1 MPAPLTPSQV
11 EEKIVQAIMQ
21 MPDPA
26 LLGLQPGSSAGI
38 DETAVLRYVR
48 GMGALNYG
56 TAGGNT
62 TCVEVRTGDKS
73 RAAAKAVTVID
84 AGTGIRDLGLEM
96 LKGPFGRG
104 EGEVHILFSHPHWD
118 HIQGFPFFL
127 PAYIAGNR
135 ITIYSVHDLEKALV
149 DQQRYL
155 NFPVPISSMEAT
167 IDFVRLEEG
176 RPFTIGDIRINT
188 IRNAHPGD
196 SYGFRFEDGDH
207 TFVFASD
214 AEFKHLNDANMQP
227 HIAFFEDADALIF
240 DAQYTLGEGWVKEDW
255 GHSSALIGVEMALAA
270 GAKQLVLFHHDPTSD
285 DTVLQRI
292 LTDAEGYRDELGG
305 RDALDIAIAYEGM
318 VLDLAAGSAT
328 KMRSAA
334 GHGRFDHTGPILI
347 PAHVFD
353 EQSVRRVAEQLLVL
367 DDESVTRGR
376 IIDLSQVD
384 TLTTA
389 SLKQLVELQ
398 NAPGQAPLVLA
409 APSPKVLRVI
419 QLGGFSDFFAIYPT
433 VEAAQTSVTARESAQ
448 LPGHVLGKRFLIER
462 VLERGRMGTV
472 LLAGDQ
478 QTKGTVAVRIIDP
491 AYSEDRVERLFSQR
505 DVLLAANHPH
515 LVPIVEMA
523 YEVPHTRGGIPY
535 LVEQYS
541 PGKTLGEVL
550 LQHLSQDPAGLP
562 FDRAMEIA
570 LAVVSGIEYAHEL
583 GVVHGNLKDD
593 KIFIDGSRIQIGGL
607 GLGHL
612 DEGLDLTD
620 APRLHQVVTYL
631 APEQV
636 RGRPI
641 GMYTDL
647 YALGVLLY
655 QLFSGQ
661 APFEG
666 GEREVLRAHLEQE
679 PPPLDARLPLALQEL
694 IFKLLAK
701 NPADRCDSVTAVR
714 RDLQAVNSSCP

>member
-1 MPAPLTPSQV
+1 
-11 EEKIVQAIMQ
+11 MQ

-73 RAAAKAVTVID
+73 RAAAEAVTLID

-104 EGEVHILFSHPHWD
+104 KGEVHILFSHPHWD

-127 PAYIAGNR
+127 PAYIPGNR
-135 ITIYSVHDLEKALV
+135 IIIYSVHDLEKALV

-155 NFPVPISSMEAT
+155 NFPVPISAMEAD

-176 RPFTIGDIRINT
+176 RPFTIGDMRINT

-196 SYGFRFEDGDH
+196 SYGFRFEDGEH
-207 TFVFASD
+207 IFVFASD

-270 GAKQLVLFHHDPTSD
+270 GARQLVLFHHDPASD

-292 LTDAEGYRDELGG
+292 LADAEGYRDELVRAERA

-318 VLDLAAGSAT
+318 VLDLAAGSAA
-328 KMRSAA
+328 KKRSAA
-334 GHGRFDHTGPILI
+334 RRDRLEHTGPILI

-367 DDESVTRGR
+367 DDESVARGR

-409 APSPKVLRVI
+409 APSPKALRVI

-433 VEAAQTSVTARESAQ
+433 VEAAQMAVAARESAQ

-478 QTKGTVAVRIIDP
+478 RTKGTVAVRIIDP

-505 DVLLAANHPH
+505 DILLAANHPH
-515 LVPIVEMA
+515 LVPIVEIA
-523 YEVPHTRGGIPY
+523 YEAPRTRGGIPY

-541 PGKTLGEVL
+541 PGKTLDEL
-550 LQHLSQDPAGLP
+550 LRRHLAQDPAGLP

-593 KIFIDGSRIQIGGL
+593 KIFVDGRRIQIGGL
-607 GLGHL
+607 GLGQL

-655 QLFSGQ
+655 QLFSGRL
-661 APFEG
+661 PFEG
-666 GEREVLRAHLEQE
+666 DEREVLREHLEQE
-679 PPPLDARLPLALQEL
+679 PPPLDAGLPLALKEL

-714 RDLQAVNSSCP
+714 RDLQAVCSKQ